1 MRSFTTDPLLED
13 TPHEHE
19 DNSAQCNCGAKI
31 YYATR
36 EEMQQQLALLSTTVP
51 DSVTNSECQSG
62 PCIPGAGP
70 IEQSLPMPDMCMINN
85 SPAKDRALPD
95 PPNQCSNNL
104 TPKCEQSSFITF
116 KPPNKGEY
124 QGCMRDSAHDS
135 PIRTSIY
142 STQNELGS
150 KSQNSPKVT
159 AKLLPCDHSSNI
171 KTLDN
176 RVKTRENPYGV
187 RDARITAA
195 NIYSKT
201 LPQLPCSECVKE
213 STLAMDKKKTT
224 KKDTTTCNSL

>member
-51 DSVTNSECQSG
+51 DSITNSEWQSG
-62 PCIPGAGP
+62 PCQAGAGP
-70 IEQSLPMPDMCMINN
+70 VEQSLPMPDMCMINN

-116 KPPNKGEY
+116 KPPNKEMY
-124 QGCMRDSAHDS
+124 QGYMRDSAHES
-135 PIRTSIY
+135 QNRTSIY
-142 STQNELGS
+142 GTQNELGCLTS
-150 KSQNSPKVT
+150 NSQNSQNVP
-159 AKLLPCDHSSNI
+159 AKFLPCDTSSSRN
-171 KTLDN
+171 TMDN
-176 RVKTRENPYGV
+176 KAKPLEKPYGV
-187 RDARITAA
+187 RDAKISAT

-201 LPQLPCSECVKE
+201 LPQQPCSECVKE
-213 STLAMDKKKTT
+213 GTL
-224 KKDTTTCNSL
+224 SLDRSKPT